1 MKQVIVQNV
10 PEDLKRN
17 FKKICV
23 INDVSISGVLRDY
36 MREVT
41 TKFSRENKDYEN

>member
-17 FKKICV
+17 FKTLCSK
-23 INDVSISGVLRDY
+23 NDTKMTTVLRDY
-36 MREVT
+36 MAELCS
-41 TKFSRENKDYEN
+41 KFQVEIIAK